1 MYIAGASQDAVLLM
15 KAKMNFLATQLKP
28 DQFIVN
34 FEGAVPPPTG
44 PMILLENCDLG
55 PLLAWLKKIVKVTG
69 DIENQM
75 VTFMMH
81 VAQGMRHLHSH
92 TPDPVKCFAVLH

>member
-15 KAKMNFLATQLKP
+15 KAKMNFLATPLKP

-44 PMILLENCDLG
+44 PMILLENGEIPVPANKL
-55 PLLAWLKKIVKVTG
+55 PVLLPELTSRPFSV
-69 DIENQM
+69 
-75 VTFMMH
+75 
-81 VAQGMRHLHSH
+81 
-92 TPDPVKCFAVLH
+92 